1 MRCENKA
8 AESASAQL
16 CEDAEAETSA
26 TDVPSVAIVSQSV
39 SPGDAGARHEDT
51 HVFSEYELGV
61 SYSPDTEEGSVSK
74 AVETKPPAKRGM
86 DDATRRIIFGSSD
99 ESDEPSPKRRR
110 SRSQDSGANSGVG
123 SPIDTTSQR
132 GASASV
138 GTSQEERDR
147 SVLRLAPEK
156 KAWLPP
162 MSVMDRLS
170 AATSDRYRTRL
181 FDSSRIHHLDPSVKD
196 YHTENEFFID
206 AFFKYR
212 WYSGNHKRDG
222 PSLLQ
227 AWNAYIHNLEDVG
240 RDVCNDKLTKARDKF
255 EKRTPTGARYKLHRL
270 SKEVGLPCLFWGDPC
285 PCCVNSSARAP
296 KEAYLLTSPWW
307 RVRISSEMYE
317 GIDNLKSL
325 YDRAGKTF
333 SSVPSA
339 AQDVPRRTA
348 RPDPVRRS
356 SVGGGAPK
364 YPRTGDSR
372 ATGRG
377 NSSDVRSHRGGS
389 TAAQPDSAGHRESP
403 LMEVEEEERR
413 SPHYRGGACVPESF
427 FNRVTL
433 ALRGDLEH
441 ERDRRL
447 QLADTVLKHRAE
459 FAFAQLENERAL
471 TSLRDELR
479 VARGI
484 VDRSRAEITAL
495 QTLVDAHHREH
506 KALCEMLE
514 RKGVLHR
521 KKQRTDGTA

>member
-1 MRCENKA
+1 MRCASKA
-8 AESASAQL
+8 AESASARL
-16 CEDAEAETSA
+16 CADAEAETTA
-26 TDVPSVAIVSQSV
+26 TDVPSVAEATQPVSL
-39 SPGDAGARHEDT
+39 GDAGAGHEDT
-51 HVFSEYELGV
+51 RVFTEYELGV
-61 SYSPDTEEGSVSK
+61 SYSPDTDDGSVST
-74 AVETKPPAKRGM
+74 AIESKPPAKRGM
-86 DDATRRIIFGSSD
+86 DDALRRSIFGSSD

-110 SRSQDSGANSGVG
+110 LRSRDSGANSGVG
-123 SPIDTTSQR
+123 SPMDTTSQR
-132 GASASV
+132 GASPSV
-138 GTSQEERDR
+138 GMSQEERDR
-147 SVLRLAPEK
+147 NVLRLAPEK
-156 KAWLPP
+156 KAWMPP
-162 MSVMDRLS
+162 KSVMDHLS
-170 AATSDRYRTRL
+170 ATTSDRYRTR
-181 FDSSRIHHLDPSVKD
+181 H
-196 YHTENEFFID
+196 
-206 AFFKYR
+206 R

-227 AWNAYIHNLEDVG
+227 AWSAYIHNLEDVG
-240 RDVCNDKLTKARDKF
+240 RDVWNDKLIKAREKF

-270 SKEVGLPCLFWGDPC
+270 SREKGLPCLSWGDSC
-285 PCCVNSSARAP
+285 PCCVNNSARAP
-296 KEAYLLTSPWW
+296 KEAYLPNSPWW

-333 SSVPSA
+333 FGGPSA

-348 RPDPVRRS
+348 QPDPVRQP
-356 SVGGGAPK
+356 SVGSGAPK
-364 YPRTGDSR
+364 YPKTEDSR
-372 ATGRG
+372 ATGRD
-377 NSSDVRSHRGGS
+377 NSSDVRSRRGGS

-403 LMEVEEEERR
+403 LMEVEEEGRR
-413 SPHYRGGACVPESF
+413 SPHNRGDPCVPESF
-427 FNRVTL
+427 FDRVTQG
-433 ALRGDLEH
+433 LRGDLEH
-441 ERDRRL
+441 ERNRRL

-459 FAFAQLENERAL
+459 FAFAQLENERSL

>member
-1 MRCENKA
+1 MRCASKA
-8 AESASAQL
+8 AESASARP
-16 CEDAEAETSA
+16 CVDAEAETTA
-26 TDVPSVAIVSQSV
+26 TDVSSVAEATQSV

-51 HVFSEYELGV
+51 HVFTEYELGV
-61 SYSPDTEEGSVSK
+61 SYSPDTEDGSVST
-74 AVETKPPAKRGM
+74 AIETKPPAKRGM
-86 DDATRRIIFGSSD
+86 DDATRRCIFGSSD
-99 ESDEPSPKRRR
+99 ESSPKRRR
-110 SRSQDSGANSGVG
+110 SRSRDSGAHSGVG

-132 GASASV
+132 GASTSV

-162 MSVMDRLS
+162 KSVMNHLS
-170 AATSDRYRTRL
+170 ATTSDRYRTRS
-181 FDSSRIHHLDPSVKD
+181 FDSSRIHHLDLSAKN
-196 YHTENEFFID
+196 YRAGNESFID
-206 AFFKYR
+206 AFFKHR

-240 RDVCNDKLTKARDKF
+240 RDAWNDKLIKARDKF

-270 SKEVGLPCLFWGDPC
+270 SRESGLPCLSWGDSC
-285 PCCVNSSARAP
+285 QCCVNNSARSP

-307 RVRISSEMYE
+307 RARISAEMYE

-333 SSVPSA
+333 SGGPSA

-356 SVGGGAPK
+356 SVGSGAPK
-364 YPRTGDSR
+364 YSRTGDSR
-372 ATGRG
+372 ATGRD

-403 LMEVEEEERR
+403 LMGVEEEGRR
-413 SPHYRGGACVPESF
+413 SPIYRGEACVSESIF
-427 FNRVTL
+427 DRVTL
-433 ALRGDLEH
+433 ALRDDLEH
-441 ERDRRL
+441 ERERRH

-459 FAFAQLENERAL
+459 
-471 TSLRDELR
+471 
-479 VARGI
+479 
-484 VDRSRAEITAL
+484 
-495 QTLVDAHHREH
+495 
-506 KALCEMLE
+506 
-514 RKGVLHR
+514 
-521 KKQRTDGTA
+521 